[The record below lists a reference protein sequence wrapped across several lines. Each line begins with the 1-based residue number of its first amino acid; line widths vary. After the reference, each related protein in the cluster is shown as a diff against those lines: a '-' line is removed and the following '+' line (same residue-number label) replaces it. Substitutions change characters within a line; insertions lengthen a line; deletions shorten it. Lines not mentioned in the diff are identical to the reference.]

1 MTEVRPRAI
10 VVMGVAG
17 SGKSTVAALL
27 AMMLRYEFKEGD
39 LLHPPENVEKMRNGA
54 PLTDADRA
62 IWLDRVAAAID
73 DWRARGKGGV
83 ISCSALKRSYRH
95 IIIGDRLDVAL
106 VYLKGSYDLI
116 HSRMAARH
124 EHFMPVA
131 LLDSQ
136 FAILEEPA
144 PDEHPIVVDIDATPA
159 AIAAEIVR
167 RLDEVVIPAQRSAS
181 LDRKKI
187 CFSTCYDP
195 GKASP
200 FLDDA
205 DVPVGNRPETFG

>member
-1 MTEVRPRAI
+1 MSDHARAI

-27 AMMLRYEFKEGD
+27 AMMLGYRFQEGD
-39 LLHPPENVEKMRNGA
+39 LLHPPENVAKMRGGT

-62 IWLDRVAAAID
+62 IWLNHVADKID
-73 DWRARGKGGV
+73 SWRSRGEGGA
-83 ISCSALKRSYRH
+83 ISCSALKRSYRD
-95 IIIGDRLDVAL
+95 IIIGPRRDVAL

-116 HSRMAARH
+116 HARLAARH

-144 PDEHPIVVDIDATPA
+144 SDEHPIVVDVDGAPP
-159 AIAAEIVR
+159 AIAGEIVR
-167 RLDEVVIPAQRSAS
+167 RLGLAQSFPSGTAALTRAS
-181 LDRKKI
+181 
-187 CFSTCYDP
+187 
-195 GKASP
+195 
-200 FLDDA
+200 
-205 DVPVGNRPETFG
+205 

>member
-1 MTEVRPRAI
+1 MSDQARAI

-27 AMMLRYEFKEGD
+27 AVMLGYEFQEGD
-39 LLHPPENVEKMRNGA
+39 LLHPPENVQKMQGGT

-62 IWLDRVAAAID
+62 IWLNRVGAAID
-73 DWRARGKGGV
+73 NWREQGKGGV
-83 ISCSALKRSYRH
+83 ISCSALKRSYRD
-95 IIIGDRLDVAL
+95 IIIGARRDVAL

-116 HSRMAARH
+116 HARLASRH

-144 PDEHPIVVDIDATPA
+144 PDEYPIVVDVDGTPA
-159 AIAAEIVR
+159 AIAAEIVK
-167 RLDEVVIPAQRSAS
+167 RLGLAQPSSSGTAVLTRAS
-181 LDRKKI
+181 
-187 CFSTCYDP
+187 
-195 GKASP
+195 
-200 FLDDA
+200 
-205 DVPVGNRPETFG
+205 

>member
-1 MTEVRPRAI
+1 MTGVRPQAI

-27 AMMLRYEFKEGD
+27 AHMLGYQFQEGD
-39 LLHPPENVEKMRNGA
+39 LLHPPENVKKMRGGT

-73 DWRARGKGGV
+73 NWRGNREGGV
-83 ISCSALKRSYRH
+83 ISCSALKRSYRDV
-95 IIIGDRLDVAL
+95 IIGGRPDVAL

-116 HSRMAARH
+116 HARLAARH

-144 PDEHPIVVDIDATPA
+144 PGEHPIVVDVDAAPP

-167 RLDEVVIPAQRSAS
+167 RLGLAKPSSGAAS
-181 LDRKKI
+181 R
-187 CFSTCYDP
+187 TQ
-195 GKASP
+195 AS
-200 FLDDA
+200 
-205 DVPVGNRPETFG
+205 

>member
-1 MTEVRPRAI
+1 MTEVRPQAI

-27 AMMLRYEFKEGD
+27 AMMLQYQFQEGD
-39 LLHPPENVEKMRNGA
+39 LLHPSENVEKMRSGA

-73 DWRARGKGGV
+73 NWRAHGEGGV
-83 ISCSALKRSYRH
+83 ISCSALKRSYRDV
-95 IIIGDRLDVAL
+95 IIGERPDVAL

-116 HSRMAARH
+116 HSRLAARH

-131 LLDSQ
+131 LLESQ
-136 FAILEEPA
+136 FAILEEPT
-144 PDEHPIVVDIDATPA
+144 PDERPIVVDVDATPA

-167 RLDEVVIPAQRSAS
+167 RLGLANSGAAS
-181 LDRKKI
+181 L
-187 CFSTCYDP
+187 TQ
-195 GKASP
+195 AS
-200 FLDDA
+200 
-205 DVPVGNRPETFG
+205 